1 MSANL
6 FSSDWYQIAE
16 LKPRL
21 RHHVTVNA
29 HRYRGRRWYVLEDHV
44 TGQVRRLSPQS
55 YLIVGLMNGERT
67 IDRLWELSSQRLG
80 EEMPTHEEML
90 QLLASLYQANLIG
103 MDTSGDIGELFE
115 RGKEAERTRWMSK
128 LKSPLSIKI
137 PLVDPER
144 FLVAT
149 QQYIRPL
156 FSMTA
161 LCVWCLMI
169 VGMLFMVGQHWEELT
184 ANVTDRVLAADNL
197 VLLWFIYP
205 VIKLIHELGHGY
217 CVKRGGGEVHELGVM
232 LLVLLP
238 MPYVD
243 ASSTNAFADKKQRI
257 LVGSAGIIVE
267 LFIAAVA
274 MFIWVNAE
282 PGMVKSIA
290 YNIIFIAGLST
301 VMVNGNPLLRF
312 DGYYILADL
321 IEIPNLGQR
330 SNQYWGWL
338 TKRFMFGV
346 GGLASPAYDRREAL
360 WLFFYGFASY
370 IYRMFLMVTIVL
382 FVAQQY
388 FFVGIVLAIWA
399 LIGTL
404 ILPNFKLLKKAWQD
418 SDIRTGRRSPTV
430 MIPVTAGI
438 VALLLCVMPLPLTT
452 SIEGVVQMDEQRRVL
467 AKENCFVEQLHQP
480 SGAIVHQGDLLVSC
494 INPQLHTEQL
504 VLQQQFLEA
513 SAERQGVWN
522 NPVQLKI
529 YDDQLARLSLEQK
542 ESEARL
548 ASLNLYAQADGIWS
562 LRNPADLPG
571 MFLKRGDLIGHVIS
585 NNNVSILGMVP
596 EADIELVRDKSMAI
610 SALQTSDLDSQ
621 LTPKSWSV
629 FPAVTKEPVSGILTE
644 TAGGSIIMDPSS
656 STTGTP
662 QSLRRYFI
670 VALEFERFPNVF
682 VEERIH
688 LKFEHP
694 SEAVIYRLYRL
705 VRRTFLEYFDV

>member
-90 QLLASLYQANLIG
+90 QLLASLYQANLVG
-103 MDTSGDIGELFE
+103 MDTSGDISELFE
-115 RGKEAERTRWMSK
+115 RGKEAERTRWMAK

-149 QQYIRPL
+149 QKYVKPL
-156 FSMTA
+156 FSTIA
-161 LCVWCLMI
+161 LLIWCAMVI
-169 VGMLFMVGQHWEELT
+169 GMLFMVGQHWDELT
-184 ANVTDRVLAADNL
+184 SNVIDRVLAADNL
-197 VLLWFIYP
+197 LLLWFVYP
-205 VIKLIHELGHGY
+205 IIKLLHELGHAY

-243 ASSTNAFADKKQRI
+243 ASSTNAFASKKQRI
-257 LVGSAGIIVE
+257 LVGSAGIIIE

-274 MFIWVNAE
+274 MFVWVNSE
-282 PGMVKSIA
+282 PGLIKSIA
-290 YNIIFIAGLST
+290 YNVIFIAGLST
-301 VMVNGNPLLRF
+301 IMVNGNPLLRF
-312 DGYYILADL
+312 DGYYILADC

-346 GGLASPAYDRREAL
+346 SGLMSPAYDRREAL

-382 FVAQQY
+382 FVAQKY

-399 LIGTL
+399 LVGTL
-404 ILPNFKLLKKAWQD
+404 IVPNFKLLKKAWQD
-418 SDIRTGRRSPTV
+418 SDIRTGRRSPSV
-430 MIPVTAGI
+430 MIPVTACI
-438 VALLLCVMPLPLTT
+438 VLLLLCVMPLPLTT
-452 SIEGVVQMDEQRRVL
+452 TVEGVVQMGEQRRVL
-467 AKENCFVEQLHQP
+467 AEENCFVEKLHKP
-480 SGAIVHQGDLLVSC
+480 SGAIVHKGDLLISC
-494 INPQLHTEQL
+494 TNPQLRKEQV
-504 VLQQQFLEA
+504 VLQQQFIET

-522 NPVQLKI
+522 DPVQLKI
-529 YDDQLARLSLEQK
+529 YDDQLSRLSSELE
-542 ESEARL
+542 ENETRL
-548 ASLNLYAQADGIWS
+548 TSLQLYAQADGIWS

-571 MFLKRGDLIGHVIS
+571 MFIRRGDLIGHVITDK
-585 NNNVSILGMVP
+585 NVSIRGMVP
-596 EADIELVRDKSMAI
+596 ETDIELVREKSETVV
-610 SALQTSDLDSQ
+610 ALQTSDLNTE
-621 LTPKSWSV
+621 LTPQSWFV
-629 FPAVTKEPVSGILTE
+629 FPAATKEAVSGILTE
-644 TAGGSIIMDPSS
+644 TAGGTIIMDPSS
-656 STTGTP
+656 TAETP
-662 QSLRRYFI
+662 QALRRYFI
-670 VALEFERFPNVF
+670 VALEFEHFPTVY

-694 SEAVIYRLYRL
+694 PEAIIYRLYRI
-705 VRRTFLEYFDV
+705 VRRTFLEYFSV

>member
-90 QLLASLYQANLIG
+90 QLLASLYQANLVS
-103 MDTSGDIGELFE
+103 MDTSGDISELFE
-115 RGKEAERTRWMSK
+115 RGKEAERTRWMAK

-137 PLVDPER
+137 PLIDPER
-144 FLVAT
+144 FLSAT
-149 QQYIRPL
+149 QKYLRPL
-156 FSMTA
+156 FSMAA
-161 LCVWCLMI
+161 LCVWCAMVI
-169 VGMLFMVGQHWEELT
+169 GMLVMVGQHWDELT
-184 ANVTDRVLAADNL
+184 SNVTDRVLAADNL
-197 VLLWFIYP
+197 LLLWFVYP
-205 VIKLIHELGHGY
+205 VIKLLHELGHGY

-257 LVGSAGIIVE
+257 LVSSAGIIVE

-274 MFIWVNAE
+274 MFIWVNSE
-282 PGMVKSIA
+282 PGIVKSIA
-290 YNIIFIAGLST
+290 YNVIFIAGLST

-312 DGYYILADL
+312 DGYYILADF

-330 SNQYWGWL
+330 ANQYWGWL

-346 GGLASPAYDRREAL
+346 SGLASPAYDRREAI
-360 WLFFYGFASY
+360 WLFVYGFASY

-382 FVAQQY
+382 FVAQKY

-399 LIGTL
+399 LVGTL
-404 ILPNFKLLKKAWQD
+404 IVPNFKLLKKAWQD
-418 SDIRTGRRSPTV
+418 SDIRTGRRSPSV

-438 VALLLCVMPLPLTT
+438 VLLLLCVLPLPLTT
-452 SIEGVVQMDEQRRVL
+452 SVEGVVQMDKQRRIL
-467 AKENCFVEQLHQP
+467 AQENCFVEQLHQP
-480 SGAIVHQGDLLVSC
+480 SGAMVHTGDLLVSC
-494 INPQLHTEQL
+494 TNPQLRKEQL
-504 VLQQQFLEA
+504 VLQQQFIEA

-522 NPVQLKI
+522 DPVQLKI
-529 YDDQLARLSLEQK
+529 YDDQLSRLSSELK
-542 ESEARL
+542 ENETRL

-562 LRNPADLPG
+562 VRNPADLPG
-571 MFLKRGDLIGHVIS
+571 KFVRRGDLLGYVITDA
-585 NNNVSILGMVP
+585 NVSIRGMVP
-596 EADIELVRDKSMAI
+596 EADIELVRDKSEAVV
-610 SALQTSDLDSQ
+610 ALQTSDLYTE
-621 LTPKSWSV
+621 LTPQSWFV
-629 FPAVTKEPVSGILTE
+629 FPATTKEPVSVILTE
-644 TAGGSIIMDPSS
+644 PAGGSIIMDPSS
-656 STTGTP
+656 TAETP
-662 QSLRRYFI
+662 QALRRYFI
-670 VALEFERFPNVF
+670 VALEFEHFPAVY
-682 VEERIH
+682 VDERIH

-694 SEAVIYRLYRL
+694 PEAIIYRLYRL
-705 VRRTFLEYFDV
+705 VRRTFLEYFSV

>member
-21 RHHVTVNA
+21 RRHVTVNA

-90 QLLASLYQANLIG
+90 QLLASLYQANLVS
-103 MDTSGDIGELFE
+103 MDTSGDISELFE
-115 RGKEAERTRWMSK
+115 RGQEAERTRWMAK

-149 QQYIRPL
+149 QKYVRPL

-161 LCVWCLMI
+161 LLVWCALIISM
-169 VGMLFMVGQHWEELT
+169 VVMVGQHWDELT
-184 ANVTDRVLAADNL
+184 SNVTDRVLAADNL
-197 VLLWFIYP
+197 VLLWFVYP
-205 VIKLIHELGHGY
+205 IIKLLHELGHGY

-243 ASSTNAFADKKQRI
+243 ASSTSAFADKKQRV

-274 MFIWVNAE
+274 MFVWVNAE
-282 PGMVKSIA
+282 PGMIKSIA
-290 YNIIFIAGLST
+290 YNVIFIAGLST

-312 DGYYILADL
+312 DGYYIFSDF

-346 GGLASPAYDRREAL
+346 SGLASPAYDRREAA
-360 WLFFYGFASY
+360 WLFIYGFASY

-388 FFVGIVLAIWA
+388 FFIGIVLAIWA
-399 LIGTL
+399 LVGTL
-404 ILPNFKLLKKAWQD
+404 IVPNFKLLKKAWQD
-418 SDIRTGRRSPTV
+418 SDIRSGRRSPSV

-438 VALLLCVMPLPLTT
+438 VLLLLCVLPLPLTT
-452 SIEGVVQMDEQRRVL
+452 SVEGVVQLGEQRRVL
-467 AKENCFVEQLHQP
+467 AEENCFVEKLHQP
-480 SGAIVHQGDLLVSC
+480 PGAMVHKGDLLISC
-494 INPQLHTEQL
+494 DNPQLHKEQL
-504 VLQQQFLEA
+504 VLQQQFIEA
-513 SAERQGVWN
+513 KAERQGVWN
-522 NPVQLKI
+522 DPVQLKI
-529 YDDQLARLSLEQK
+529 YDDQLSRLNSELK
-542 ESEARL
+542 ENEARL
-548 ASLNLYAQADGIWS
+548 ASLNLYAKADGIWS
-562 LRNPADLPG
+562 LRNPTDLPG
-571 MFLKRGDLIGHVIS
+571 MFVKRGDLIGHVITD
-585 NNNVSILGMVP
+585 NDISIRGMVP
-596 EADIELVRDKSMAI
+596 EADIKLIREKTDAVF
-610 SALQTSDLDSQ
+610 ALQTSDLNTELVPQ
-621 LTPKSWSV
+621 SWFV
-629 FPAVTKEPVSGILTE
+629 FPATTKEPVSGILTE
-644 TAGGSIIMDPSS
+644 SAGGTIIMDPSS
-656 STTGTP
+656 AADMP
-662 QSLRRYFI
+662 QALQRYFI
-670 VALEFERFPNVF
+670 VALEFEHFPV
-682 VEERIH
+682 VYVDERIH

-694 SEAVIYRLYRL
+694 PEAVVYRLYRL
-705 VRRTFLEYFDV
+705 IRRTFLEYFSV